1 MTGIDHELETLAQQG
16 DLASFCPH
24 CHAALNV
31 YDDEDQARLGRPRRG
46 GRRRGAATSS

>member
-1 MTGIDHELETLAQQG
+1 MNGIDHELATLAQQG

-31 YDDEDQARLGRPRRG
+31 YDARDAARLGQPRRG
-46 GRRRGAATSS
+46 GRRRLL